1 MCLSFTLLYFLLE
14 RVNLCYNFVSLI
26 VLNDSVKNAGTG
38 FGICSRI
45 FVFGV
50 WVIKMWRKIP
60 AFRRGACQSM
70 DVSSFIWSGR

>member
-26 VLNDSVKNAGTG
+26 VVNDSVKNAGTG

-45 FVFGV
+45 FLYLVYGLFYGCIIV
-50 WVIKMWRKIP
+50 YLVRAMIVCVM
-60 AFRRGACQSM
+60 
-70 DVSSFIWSGR
+70 

>member
-26 VLNDSVKNAGTG
+26 VVNDSVKNAGTG

-45 FVFGV
+45 FCIWCMGY
-50 WVIKMWRKIP
+50 
-60 AFRRGACQSM
+60 SM